1 MSTPTSTSLYD
12 DRVELACSKRHGS
25 TSEATPP
32 KRNASSSKR
41 AGMDPNQRSRRW
53 VGHRRQTGRPTT
65 DRCTCKQ
72 RAIPRFFSDHAWRFH
87 PTFDTHFFTRIYFD
101 NDPNE
106 NLTPPLPS
114 PTSAHTTRR
123 CTGGAASSA
132 TAQRVDVAKTTKRPV
147 EATRP
152 LSSGERGSFRAK
164 RSGVR
169 LCGSGTWAGRAEVVG
184 MGAGRGT
191 KWALKACL
199 QPP

>member
-1 MSTPTSTSLYD
+1 MTIGWSL
-12 DRVELACSKRHGS
+12 RAPNAMARPLKRPHQK
-25 TSEATPP
+25 ETPP
-32 KRNASSSKR
+32 LLSGQAWIRISAPG
-41 AGMDPNQRSRRW
+41 AGP
-53 VGHRRQTGRPTT
+53 GHRRQTGRPTT